1 MPTALAPIVGPRVPI
16 FCRKTA
22 DEAKSAIAFADSTN
36 MGLAV
41 AANKAYAFRFV
52 VFFTTNAATVGIR
65 LGLNGPAGA
74 TLRFGIYVPASAPSG
89 VGSALVHAA
98 AAAYDTEAVAVTA
111 GPGLVATM
119 AVVEGVL
126 VTGATPGTLQLRH
139 GSETATATTILANSY
154 GQLTEI
160 G

>member
-1 MPTALAPIVGPRVPI
+1 MPAAVAPIVGPRVPV
-16 FCRKTA
+16 FCRKAA
-22 DEAKSAIAFADSTN
+22 DEAKSAIAFADSTG

-52 VFFTTNAATVGIR
+52 VFFTTNATTVGIR

-74 TLRFGIYVPASAPSG
+74 TLRFGAYTPAAAPSG
-89 VGSALVHAA
+89 AGAVIGQASGS
-98 AAAYDTEAVAVTA
+98 AYDTEAVPLTA
-111 GPGLVATM
+111 GPGGVATM
-119 AVVEGVL
+119 AILEGVL
-126 VTGATPGTLQLRH
+126 VTGANPGTLQLRH
-139 GSETATATTILANSY
+139 GSETASATTILANSY